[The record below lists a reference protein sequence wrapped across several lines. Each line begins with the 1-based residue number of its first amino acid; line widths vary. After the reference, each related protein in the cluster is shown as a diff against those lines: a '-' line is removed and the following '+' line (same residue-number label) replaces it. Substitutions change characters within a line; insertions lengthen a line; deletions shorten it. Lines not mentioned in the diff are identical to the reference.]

1 MPEHRRTDAPTNRRT
16 NATGAAFRPPLA
28 GPGCAIEY
36 TGRLEPEQTFMSRP
50 QLLIDTDPG
59 VDDALAI
66 LMAHAHADIAGLSI
80 AAGNVGLGH
89 TLRNAQ
95 TLVELLGIDVPVFA
109 GCATPLVRA
118 PDEDAAFVHGEDGFG
133 DVGFPEPRSVLADE
147 SAALA
152 LLRLTRERP
161 GELTLVALAPLTNL
175 ALALRLDP
183 TLPQRVARLVV
194 MGGAVTGHGNTGRVP
209 AEFNVGFDPEAAHVV
224 FEAVPAFDLV
234 DWEATLR
241 HAFDDAQFDHWL
253 QAGDQRAKFFASIV
267 ATARRYNANHERHG
281 LVAADALAMAVALDP
296 SIVVRS
302 EKRAVAVELDGRL
315 TRGATV
321 VDWASRLGRTA
332 QANIVLEVDQQRFA
346 AMVRRALG
354 VPS

>member
-1 MPEHRRTDAPTNRRT
+1 MT
-16 NATGAAFRPPLA
+16 
-28 GPGCAIEY
+28 
-36 TGRLEPEQTFMSRP
+36 QP

-66 LMAHAHADIAGLSI
+66 LMAYAHADIAGLSI
-80 AAGNVGLGH
+80 AAGNVGLAH
-89 TLRNAQ
+89 TVRNAR
-95 TLVELLGIDVPVFA
+95 TLVDLVGAATPVFA

-118 PDEDAAFVHGEDGFG
+118 PDEDAAFVHGQDGFG
-133 DVGFPEPRSVLADE
+133 DVGFAEPAAMLADE
-147 SAALA
+147 AAALA

-161 GELTLVALAPLTNL
+161 GELTLVALGPLTNL

-183 TLPQRVARLVV
+183 SLPGRVARLVV

-209 AEFNVGFDPEAAHVV
+209 AEFNIGFDPEAAHVV
-224 FEAVPAFDLV
+224 FEAFPAFDLV

-241 HAFDDAQFDHWL
+241 HAFDDAEFDGWL
-253 QAGDQRAKFFASIV
+253 AAGDRRADFFRRIV
-267 ATARRYNANHERHG
+267 ATARRYNAKHDRHG

-296 SIVVRS
+296 SIVTRS
-302 EKRAVAVELDGRL
+302 ETRAVAVELDGRL

-321 VDWASRLGRTA
+321 VDWKARLGRPA
-332 QANIVLEVDQQRFA
+332 QANIVLEVDQMRFA

-354 VPS
+354 VPG

>member
-1 MPEHRRTDAPTNRRT
+1 MT
-16 NATGAAFRPPLA
+16 
-28 GPGCAIEY
+28 
-36 TGRLEPEQTFMSRP
+36 RP

-66 LMAHAHADIAGLSI
+66 LMAYAHADIAGLSI

-89 TLRNAQ
+89 TVRNAR
-95 TLVELLGIDVPVFA
+95 TLIDLVGAATPVFA

-118 PDEDAAFVHGEDGFG
+118 PDEDAAFVHGKDGFG
-133 DVGFPEPRSVLADE
+133 DVGFAEPTAVLADE
-147 SAALA
+147 AAALA

-161 GELTLVALAPLTNL
+161 GELTLVALGPLTNL

-183 TLPQRVARLVV
+183 SLPGRVARLVV

-209 AEFNVGFDPEAAHVV
+209 AEFNIGFDPEAAHVV
-224 FEAVPAFDLV
+224 FEAFPAFDLI

-241 HAFDDAQFDHWL
+241 HAFDDAEFDGWL
-253 QAGDQRAKFFASIV
+253 ATGDRRSDFFGRIV
-267 ATARRYNANHERHG
+267 TTARHYNTKHDRHG

-296 SIVVRS
+296 SIVTRS
-302 EKRAVAVELDGRL
+302 ETRAVAVELDGRL

-321 VDWASRLGRTA
+321 VDWKARLGRPA
-332 QANIVLEVDQQRFA
+332 QANIVLEVDQMRFA

-354 VPS
+354 VPG